1 MSTDRLSTTFAA
13 LADPTRR
20 AILAQ
25 LALGDASVSK
35 LAEPFEMSLPAIS
48 KHLKVLERAGLI
60 TRGREAQWRPCRIEV
75 NALKGVD
82 DWLEDYRRLWE
93 ERFDR
98 LEIYLQE
105 LQAKEP
111 EAWPPEVA
119 ASTWSR
125 TRASIVTTRVFDAP
139 RDLVWAAWTDPA
151 HLAQWWG
158 PDGFTTTTSA
168 YDLRPGGT
176 WRFMMHGP
184 DGSDYPNRITFDEIV
199 RPERLDIPSR

>member
-82 DWLEDYRRLWE
+82 DWLENYRQLWE

-98 LEIYLQE
+98 LELYLQE
-105 LQAKEP
+105 LQAK
-111 EAWPPEVA
+111 
-119 ASTWSR
+119 
-125 TRASIVTTRVFDAP
+125 
-139 RDLVWAAWTDPA
+139 
-151 HLAQWWG
+151 G
-158 PDGFTTTTSA
+158 PKRG
-168 YDLRPGGT
+168 RGKK
-176 WRFMMHGP
+176 
-184 DGSDYPNRITFDEIV
+184 
-199 RPERLDIPSR
+199 